1 MVFSLRSSRTVLLGS
16 FIVVSVLMSVP
27 LQSEYLVR
35 GSSPSGSFPFRDDFN
50 YSSISSMVGN
60 EWTQCGQG
68 ASQSYN
74 VSSGLLTLRNGA
86 AMCWNH
92 VPAGVSD
99 WTAIFRGAW
108 AYNQHPTSGV
118 EMVAGTTHHTYKFAA
133 GEGSG
138 LVVYRDN
145 VTILSRSGWYPY
157 CVVDGR
163 FCYYT
168 DFGAAH
174 VFRLAMQGRALSAYY
189 DSVLIGTYAEPDAG
203 TDLAMISPMSGSDI
217 GVVWNYVVAN
227 SPTTTS
233 VSCTPTSVAVNQ
245 AASCTATVTE
255 GFAGATTPVGSV
267 TFSTGGG
274 TFTPSSC
281 PLNSLS
287 STSASCSVS
296 YLPENCPCYSWQV
309 STGVRAIAATY
320 SDSTHAGSSGAFS
333 LKVTSLD
340 ETNVNVICSPSSVV
354 VNQVSSCSSTV
365 TDISSKPTPPTG
377 SIFEGLGSCQLGI
390 KSGSSASCAVN
401 VTGTQNGSI
410 TVNALYGGDSSHYKN
425 ENTSEIVVDKRATST
440 LMVCSPGTVGGNSN
454 TVCTATVTDTDVSTL
469 ITPTGSIRFSSNS
482 TGTFNSLNC
491 SLVATSTTGTANCSA
506 NYTPSVFGHHLISG
520 SYESLDNWRLWEPG
534 DYTHDGSSG
543 STQIYADPADPSFS
557 VGSSATFQRVTVTIS
572 GTISISS
579 GIVSGTI
586 FVTATNSTT
595 GAVLFSKTFNFSNL
609 HLVSNQTRFLLYI
622 PVGTNPLSADTTV
635 YGAGGTWS
643 ATMMVTR
650 QLDIA
655 GRGTVDLVDFG
666 IVASSFNSLI
676 GGSLYKPAADLTGD
690 GTVNIVDICLL
701 SAFYNAP
708 EYS

>member
-1 MVFSLRSSRTVLLGS
+1 MVVSRRSSRTVLLGF

-50 YSSISSMVGN
+50 YGSISSMVGN
-60 EWTQCGQG
+60 GWTQCGQG

-168 DFGAAH
+168 DFGATH
-174 VFRLAMQGRALSAYY
+174 VFRLAMQGGALSAYY
-189 DSVLIGTYAEPDAG
+189 DSVLIGTYAEPDSG

-227 SPTTTS
+227 DPTTTA

-245 AASCTATVTE
+245 ATSCTVTVTE
-255 GFAGATTPVGSV
+255 RFSGATTPVGSV

-281 PLNSLS
+281 TLDSLS

-296 YLPENCPCYSWQV
+296 YLPEECPCYSWQV
-309 STGVRAIAATY
+309 SPGVRAIAADY
-320 SDSTHAGSSGAFS
+320 SDSTHAGSSGSFS

-340 ETNVNVICSPSSVV
+340 ETTVSVVCDPVTVV
-354 VNQVSSCSSTV
+354 VNQVSSCSATV
-365 TDISSKPTPPTG
+365 TDISSKPTTSTG
-377 SIFEGLGSCQLGI
+377 SIYEGLGSCQLGI
-390 KSGSSASCAVN
+390 KSSRSASCAVN
-401 VTGTQNGSI
+401 VTGSQNGSI

-425 ENTSEIVVDKRATST
+425 ENTSEIVVDRRAPSSVT
-440 LMVCSPGTVGGNSN
+440 VCSPVTVGG
-454 TVCTATVTDTDVSTL
+454 
-469 ITPTGSIRFSSNS
+469 
-482 TGTFNSLNC
+482 
-491 SLVATSTTGTANCSA
+491 TST
-506 NYTPSVFGHHLISG
+506 
-520 SYESLDNWRLWEPG
+520 PG
-534 DYTHDGSSG
+534 C
-543 STQIYADPADPSFS
+543 PA
-557 VGSSATFQRVTVTIS
+557 R
-572 GTISISS
+572 
-579 GIVSGTI
+579 
-586 FVTATNSTT
+586 
-595 GAVLFSKTFNFSNL
+595 
-609 HLVSNQTRFLLYI
+609 
-622 PVGTNPLSADTTV
+622 
-635 YGAGGTWS
+635 
-643 ATMMVTR
+643 
-650 QLDIA
+650 
-655 GRGTVDLVDFG
+655 
-666 IVASSFNSLI
+666 
-676 GGSLYKPAADLTGD
+676 
-690 GTVNIVDICLL
+690 
-701 SAFYNAP
+701 
-708 EYS
+708 